1 MKAMLLEACGAM
13 ADTPEP
19 LVHRDLPMPVP
30 GPGELLVKV
39 EVCGVCHTELDE
51 IEGRTPPP
59 RLPVIPGHQVV
70 GTVVEAGPG
79 CEGRLTTGTR
89 VGIAWI
95 FRACGTCPFCR
106 SGRENLCPAFVA
118 TGRDVNGGYAEWMT
132 VPEDFAHPLPEG
144 LEASVLAPMLC
155 AGAIGWRSLALSG
168 LRDGQ
173 DLGLTG
179 FGASAHLVLPMVRH
193 RFPASRVFVFAR
205 SETQR
210 AFALELGA
218 SWAGPTEAP
227 SPVKLHAIIDTTPAW
242 TPVVEA
248 LKNLHPGGRLVINAI
263 SKQEA
268 DKAALLGLDYP
279 RDLWREKEIRSVA
292 NVTRADVREFLALAA
307 AAGIRPDVREYPA
320 RGRQPGPARPAQRPG
335 AGGEGAADRLALRRR
350 PAQAASPRR
359 RSGSPPLRSDRAA
372 RAASHLQAR
381 STTSIGRVP
390 NSRAREVSSRLGA
403 RRREQVRQRPGDHGG
418 GGGAPAG
425 LGDFRAI
432 PVPQPLPIGAGGT
445 AADQFPVAPGAQTGV
460 QVDHRQPRQAGPR

>member
-1 MKAMLLEACGAM
+1 MKAMLLEVCGAM

-19 LVHRDLPMPVP
+19 LVLRELPPPVP

-79 CEGRLTTGTR
+79 SPGRLAPGTQ

-95 FRACGTCPFCR
+95 FHACGTCPFCR
-106 SGRENLCPAFVA
+106 SGRENLCPSFVA
-118 TGRDVNGGYAEWMT
+118 TGRDVNGGYAEYLS
-132 VPEDFAHPLPEG
+132 VPEAFAHPLPEG
-144 LEASVLAPMLC
+144 LEATALAPMLC

-218 SWAGPTEAP
+218 TWAGPTEAE

-248 LKNLHPGGRLVINAI
+248 LRNLHPGGRLVINAI

-268 DKAALLGLDYP
+268 DKTALLRLDYP

-292 NVTRADVREFLALAA
+292 NVTRADVREFLALAGP
-307 AAGIRPDVREYPA
+307 AGIRPDVREYPL
-320 RGRQPGPARPAQRPG
+320 
-335 AGGEGAADRLALRRR
+335 ADANQALHDL
-350 PAQAASPRR
+350 
-359 RSGSPPLRSDRAA
+359 RSG
-372 RAASHLQAR
+372 Q
-381 STTSIGRVP
+381 GR
-390 NSRAREVSSRLGA
+390 GA
-403 RRREQVRQRPGDHGG
+403 RVLR
-418 GGGAPAG
+418 
-425 LGDFRAI
+425 I
-432 PVPQPLPIGAGGT
+432 S
-445 AADQFPVAPGAQTGV
+445 
-460 QVDHRQPRQAGPR
+460 